1 MNTAADGSRP
11 IVFMDPDIRQDDG
24 QGLEDGRW
32 LILFPQRRLFD
43 SMAREPCVYIL
54 ASKRHGTI
62 YIGVTSDLM
71 GRLYQHRTGI
81 TPGFAS
87 KYSVYRLVHFEMFGD
102 MERAIAREKQL
113 KNWHRQWKINLINA
127 ENPEWRD
134 LAVGLG
140 FEPIAPRGRKN
151 GS

>member
-1 MNTAADGSRP
+1 MP
-11 IVFMDPDIRQDDG
+11 IERN
-24 QGLEDGRW
+24 
-32 LILFPQRRLFD
+32 
-43 SMAREPCVYIL
+43 PCVYIL
-54 ASKRHGTI
+54 ASRHYGTL
-62 YIGVTSDLM
+62 YIGVTSDLIA
-71 GRLYQHRTGI
+71 RLWQHRNDAL
-81 TPGFAS
+81 PGFTS
-87 KYSVYRLVHFEMFGD
+87 RYGVYRLVHFEPFGD

-140 FEPIAPRGRKN
+140 LPPIAPRERRN